1 VSDGRGGSALGTVTV
16 TVTQAPNRVP
26 VAVNDSAVTG
36 LTTPVSINVLAND
49 SDPDG
54 DPLIVSAVT
63 QSAKGSVVINP
74 GATSVTFT
82 PAPAATGTATFT
94 YQISDGRG
102 GLAAAGVVVNI
113 QGADSIA
120 TTQTLYRVGNRE
132 WRLSGVGSVN
142 GAVIT
147 IHVGTTLSGPVIGTA
162 TVVSG
167 RWALRVVGSNVPPD
181 ATNTVSLESSAGGTL
196 LAVPVSVQ

>member
-1 VSDGRGGSALGTVTV
+1 
-16 TVTQAPNRVP
+16 
-26 VAVNDSAVTG
+26 
-36 LTTPVSINVLAND
+36 
-49 SDPDG
+49 
-54 DPLIVSAVT
+54 
-63 QSAKGSVVINP
+63 
-74 GATSVTFT
+74 
-82 PAPAATGTATFT
+82 
-94 YQISDGRG
+94 
-102 GLAAAGVVVNI
+102 LAAAGVVVNI